1 MCIYTYIY
9 IYVYIYVYSFASV
22 PSCNPPL
29 HELDDGLLEVFKPVA
44 QARAHVLHR
53 LQSLLVVVDAR
64 HICGASDVFIH
75 TYMETHVYIYIYM
88 CIYICIYVLI

>member
-1 MCIYTYIY
+1 M
-9 IYVYIYVYSFASV
+9 YSFASV
-22 PSCNPPL
+22 PSCNPLL

-64 HICGASDVFIH
+64 HICGTSDVFIH
-75 TYMETHVYIYIYM
+75 TFMDTHTYIYTHIYVYIYVYIYI
-88 CIYICIYVLI
+88 ILI